1 MGLSTSDNSATLGKR
16 TQELGGLLLYKID

>member
-1 MGLSTSDNSATLGKR
+1 MGLSTSDSATLGKR